1 MKGQRGGS
9 AERRDLK
16 KYVGK
21 VSREDSDA
29 VAKAVEEGRK
39 EDAMPVISRFYGMV
53 VKMYFAAAE
62 HNPPHFHVV
71 YGECSGV
78 YDLDSLNMTEGDL
91 PEKAQSLV
99 REWAE
104 QHKAELRKIW
114 DTQQFQSIPPL
125 V

>member
-1 MKGQRGGS
+1 MKDQRGGS

-39 EDAMPVISRFYGMV
+39 VDA
-53 VKMYFAAAE
+53 
-62 HNPPHFHVV
+62 
-71 YGECSGV
+71 
-78 YDLDSLNMTEGDL
+78 D
-91 PEKAQSLV
+91 
-99 REWAE
+99 EW
-104 QHKAELRKIW
+104 HGIGT
-114 DTQQFQSIPPL
+114 DTGIPPL

>member
-21 VSREDSDA
+21 VSRADSDA

-39 EDAMPVISRFYGMV
+39 VDA
-53 VKMYFAAAE
+53 
-62 HNPPHFHVV
+62 
-71 YGECSGV
+71 
-78 YDLDSLNMTEGDL
+78 D
-91 PEKAQSLV
+91 
-99 REWAE
+99 EW
-104 QHKAELRKIW
+104 HGI
-114 DTQQFQSIPPL
+114 DTDTGIPPL

>member
-39 EDAMPVISRFYGMV
+39 VDA
-53 VKMYFAAAE
+53 
-62 HNPPHFHVV
+62 
-71 YGECSGV
+71 
-78 YDLDSLNMTEGDL
+78 D
-91 PEKAQSLV
+91 
-99 REWAE
+99 EWHGIE
-104 QHKAELRKIW
+104 T
-114 DTQQFQSIPPL
+114 DTGIPPL
-125 V
+125 A

>member
-1 MKGQRGGS
+1 MKGQRGKS

-39 EDAMPVISRFYGMV
+39 VDA
-53 VKMYFAAAE
+53 
-62 HNPPHFHVV
+62 
-71 YGECSGV
+71 
-78 YDLDSLNMTEGDL
+78 D
-91 PEKAQSLV
+91 
-99 REWAE
+99 EW
-104 QHKAELRKIW
+104 HGI
-114 DTQQFQSIPPL
+114 DTDTGIPPL

>member
-1 MKGQRGGS
+1 MKGQRGKS

-39 EDAMPVISRFYGMV
+39 VDA
-53 VKMYFAAAE
+53 
-62 HNPPHFHVV
+62 
-71 YGECSGV
+71 
-78 YDLDSLNMTEGDL
+78 D
-91 PEKAQSLV
+91 
-99 REWAE
+99 EW
-104 QHKAELRKIW
+104 HGIGT
-114 DTQQFQSIPPL
+114 DIGIPPL